1 MDEQKPALK
10 PLCPSSSSSSASSS
24 HSKAVSWGR
33 TRQAAWLRPRAE
45 EAGAEIW
52 GSEPGWRRKAS
63 TQGSESQHLWSMA
76 TGRKTDQTAI
86 GVDAARLLTAGAESH
101 KYGEGANLE

>member
-1 MDEQKPALK
+1 M
-10 PLCPSSSSSSASSS
+10 
-24 HSKAVSWGR
+24 SWGR